1 MTEEF
6 RTRTLESGDVP
17 AMRGLLAVF
26 GRAFDD
32 AATYGGLPPSDAY
45 LEALLASPTFVAVAV
60 FAEGEVI
67 GGLAGY
73 VLPKFEQE
81 RSEFYV
87 YDLAVAEDYRRR
99 GVATRALRELG
110 RVARE
115 RGIYVTFVQADYED
129 EPAIALYTKLGTREE
144 VLHFDLDL

>member
-6 RTRTLESGDVP
+6 RTRTLGSGDVP

-32 AATYGGLPPSDAY
+32 EATYGGRPPSDEY
-45 LEALLASPTFVAVAV
+45 LEALLASTTFVAIAV
-60 FAEGEVI
+60 FAGSAVV

-87 YDLAVAEDYRRR
+87 YDLAVAEEYRRR

-110 RVARE
+110 RIARE
-115 RGIYVTFVQADYED
+115 RGIYVAFVQADYRD
-129 EPAIALYTKLGTREE
+129 DPAIALYTKLGTREE